1 MSLTIDTPKTILL
14 VEDSRAGL
22 MVEKMLLR
30 KDRYHVITARDAQQG
45 VAAALAERPD
55 LVIMSA
61 GMPQAWRG
69 LREHEST
76 RATPILF
83 VTTKRVGHADANGCS
98 DSLTKPIDGLELLS
112 KVRRH
117 LGEW

>member
-1 MSLTIDTPKTILL
+1 MNLTNDARKTILL
-14 VEDSRAGL
+14 VDDSRAGL
-22 MVEKMLLR
+22 MVEKMLLGR
-30 KDRYHVITARDAQQG
+30 HGYHVVTARDAQQG

-55 LVIMSA
+55 LVILSA

-69 LREHEST
+69 LREHETT

-83 VTTKRVGHADANGCS
+83 VTTKRPARARANGCG
-98 DSLTKPIDGLELLS
+98 DSVTKPIDGQELLS

-117 LGEW
+117 LGEP